1 VKDWILGIVNFNFIL
16 EIEEILILKCQS
28 VWIINIKIIINI
40 FNNNNN
46 NNNKNILKIHYSPIN
61 ITF

>member
-28 VWIINIKIIINI
+28 VWIINLFIYNMKLNQNHLKKSKN
-40 FNNNNN
+40 FNV
-46 NNNKNILKIHYSPIN
+46 
-61 ITF
+61 